1 MFRPL
6 YLAASG
12 AFLGLSMPLIT
23 AALPTQ
29 SPVHAPASLLALAPS
44 PPLAHA
50 EAPADVSG
58 DVDDLAGVLSGGEEA
73 RLKEQIQQLKTDK
86 RLLFSVFYIK
96 NFDGI
101 QGEQWAQQ
109 AWEHLGAADNRGVL
123 VVAVEDR
130 NLSAFVGDSFP
141 SNAEA
146 VNSAAQGQLLED
158 DNWAAAGEAA
168 IAEAGGG
175 SGSAGGWALGA
186 GLGGAAVVGGTTW
199 AVGRRNKKKRDE
211 EEIAR
216 GRNIDPRDVS
226 SLDSLSTSSLDVL
239 ARDEIVSTDESIRKA
254 STELDL
260 ARAEFGTERIRSF
273 DNALKHSQST
283 LERAFTLRQQ
293 LDDGSVADEIERRSV
308 LLEIISTCG
317 VADDQ
322 LDGEAANFQKLRQ
335 ELMNAEATI
344 SKLTQRSVELRSRMP
359 RAGEILDGLRA
370 RYEEQMLSSV
380 TDNIDMATEHL
391 NQADQSMTEAR
402 RMADLPAGEQGGL
415 IDALSA
421 TDFALTQAESLL
433 EAIEHADSDI
443 HAAVAGLASLIAEVR
458 GEIDEASHLMSAPQ
472 GANINRERLNAA
484 IEAGREALGVAAN
497 KSESDPLSSWTA
509 LTDADELLDEALDS
523 ARDKAASFARATA
536 TLQHSMQDADNH
548 IRAAAD
554 LIATRRRVVGAEA
567 RTRLAEAQRAYGSAQ
582 GLANDDPRKAL
593 AYARRARKLA
603 AEAADLARRDIRRY
617 QDQRRGGGSNGS
629 MIAGMV
635 LGSMLSNNSGFGGS
649 IGGFGGFGGGSSR
662 PGGSGSTMGF

>member
-1 MFRPL
+1 
-6 YLAASG
+6 
-12 AFLGLSMPLIT
+12 
-23 AALPTQ
+23 
-29 SPVHAPASLLALAPS
+29 
-44 PPLAHA
+44 
-50 EAPADVSG
+50 
-58 DVDDLAGVLSGGEEA
+58 
-73 RLKEQIQQLKTDK
+73 
-86 RLLFSVFYIK
+86 
-96 NFDGI
+96 
-101 QGEQWAQQ
+101 
-109 AWEHLGAADNRGVL
+109 
-123 VVAVEDR
+123 
-130 NLSAFVGDSFP
+130 
-141 SNAEA
+141 
-146 VNSAAQGQLLED
+146 
-158 DNWAAAGEAA
+158 
-168 IAEAGGG
+168 
-175 SGSAGGWALGA
+175 GWALGA

-293 LDDGSVADEIERRSV
+293 LDDGSVSDEIERRSV